1 MRFTEIGRSVSI
13 AIDASKWAEKQT
25 ERLAREI
32 ADILACD
39 IQALAFQ
46 YAEGFEY
53 DRDMDVRIKQCAYE
67 NGIRGVSLDPTSDP
81 TSPASSVNH
90 SPEHHS
96 PELSREAAEGGGKR
110 TPPRARWLESFS

>member
-1 MRFTEIGRSVSI
+1 MRLTEIGRSVSV

-32 ADILACD
+32 TDMLAYD

-90 SPEHHS
+90 SPE
-96 PELSREAAEGGGKR
+96 LSREAAEGGGKR